1 MKAKDLD
8 LASHALL
15 SALPSL
21 EACRD
26 FRQLFELVRDLI
38 EPIPGIGELMI
49 YDTAL
54 RIGAKL
60 NLKPMRVYL
69 HAGARA
75 GARALDYEN
84 RGRDFV
90 HLEDLPEPLR
100 QLEPHEIEDCL
111 CIFKADIQ
119 LAACD

>member
-15 SALPSL
+15 SALPFL

-38 EPIPGIGELMI
+38 EPIPGIGELMV

-84 RGRDFV
+84 RG
-90 HLEDLPEPLR
+90 
-100 QLEPHEIEDCL
+100 
-111 CIFKADIQ
+111 
-119 LAACD
+119 